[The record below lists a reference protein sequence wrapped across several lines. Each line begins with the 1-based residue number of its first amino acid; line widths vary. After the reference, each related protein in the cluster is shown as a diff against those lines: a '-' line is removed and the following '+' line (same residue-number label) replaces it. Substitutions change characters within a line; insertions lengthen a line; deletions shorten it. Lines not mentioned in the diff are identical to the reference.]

1 MSFSSPCSQAPAR
14 WLLLSVDCSQW
25 ETLQHAAG
33 VQDCLLQLH
42 QELRRRALQ
51 GAWVVGCQKSYE
63 TLLEQLP
70 LGECILRLPAALA
83 SVQAARESLGEL
95 LQQAQAQLP
104 QHTLSA
110 VAVEGPWLSPHG
122 DLLARRGIQAVV
134 TLPQVPSWP
143 RRLLRRKSPPVGSG
157 ALQVLRY
164 GLRRLPVTHLL
175 PRQVSAFAHLARRAR
190 DRHRYLHLLIPAAA
204 LVSGR
209 GAQAVTLALELAQ
222 ELVHRHQWCCVA
234 PGELLAVLESY
245 TQRQGATSILR
256 RAA

>member
-1 MSFSSPCSQAPAR
+1 MSFASPCSQAPAR
-14 WLLLSVDCSQW
+14 WLILSVDCSDQQTW
-25 ETLQHAAG
+25 HAAG
-33 VQDCLLQLH
+33 MQDCLLRLH
-42 QELRRRALQ
+42 QELQRRALQ
-51 GAWVVGCQKSYE
+51 AAWLVSSPGKKGLPAV
-63 TLLEQLP
+63 QLP
-70 LGECILRLPAALA
+70 PGECILRLPAALA
-83 SVQAARESLGEL
+83 AGQAARESLGDSL
-95 LQQAQAQLP
+95 HGAQEQWP
-104 QHTLSA
+104 QHVFSA
-110 VAVEGPWLSPHG
+110 VAVEGSWHSPHG

-134 TLPQVPSWP
+134 TLPQALSWP
-143 RRLLRRKSPPVGSG
+143 KRLLGRKSSPAGTG

-190 DRHRYLHLLIPAAA
+190 EQHRYLHLLIPAAA
-204 LVSGR
+204 LLSGR

-234 PGELLAVLESY
+234 PGELLAVLESH